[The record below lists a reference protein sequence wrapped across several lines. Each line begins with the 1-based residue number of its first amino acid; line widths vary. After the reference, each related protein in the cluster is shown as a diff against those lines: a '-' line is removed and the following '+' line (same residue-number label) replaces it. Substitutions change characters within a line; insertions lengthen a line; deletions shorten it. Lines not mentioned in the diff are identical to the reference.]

1 MTVFSRTW
9 RALGTSVHVLVTD
22 VDLLPD
28 AAASVSDVLGAV
40 DRAYSRFRSDS
51 ELSFVNAHPGEPHA
65 VSDLFADALAEALRA
80 SELSCGAVDPTVGR
94 AMRVVGYVDDFAGVA
109 PSAGPIA
116 LRVEAVPGWRTLR
129 FDRRSRTITLPR
141 GVELDLGST
150 GKAFAADRAA
160 SAARSAMRRGGVL
173 VSLGGDI
180 ATAGDVSPD
189 GWAVLVAE
197 DSAVPAE
204 ADGEVIALHGGA
216 IATSSTTVRR
226 WTRGEV
232 ELHHIIDP
240 STGLPARG
248 PWRTATVVAASCVDA
263 NTAATAAIVLG
274 EKTLPW
280 IRATGLPARLVAAD
294 GAIACVNAWPAAPS
308 SVAIA
313 G

>member
-94 AMRVVGYVDDFAGVA
+94 AMRLVGYVDDFAGVA

-116 LRVEAVPGWRTLR
+116 LRG
-129 FDRRSRTITLPR
+129 
-141 GVELDLGST
+141 
-150 GKAFAADRAA
+150 
-160 SAARSAMRRGGVL
+160 GGVL

-180 ATAGDVSPD
+180 ATAGDVSPE

-216 IATSSTTVRR
+216 IATSST
-226 WTRGEV
+226 
-232 ELHHIIDP
+232 
-240 STGLPARG
+240 
-248 PWRTATVVAASCVDA
+248 
-263 NTAATAAIVLG
+263 
-274 EKTLPW
+274 
-280 IRATGLPARLVAAD
+280 
-294 GAIACVNAWPAAPS
+294 
-308 SVAIA
+308 
-313 G
+313 